1 MEVFANNKYTR
12 VYEQI
17 VERAKNRISVEGY
30 TEKHHI
36 VPKPL
41 GGSNRKD
48 NLVVLTAREHFICHR
63 LLVKMTSGEA
73 RMKMSFAIRRM
84 IVPGN
89 EHQQRY
95 KVNGRTYEI
104 LMRQAKD
111 AMKILMTENNPMFD
125 PTIRHNYDI
134 AIKKRGRT
142 PGMTG
147 KSHSEETRK
156 KMREATLGQ
165 VVTDD
170 TKEKLRT
177 VGFEMIENG
186 TSTFCKDKNP
196 NYTLVSCVSC
206 RKTVN
211 IAIFGRN
218 HKKHCRWSMLCK

>member
-1 MEVFANNKYTR
+1 MEVFADNKYTR

-36 VPKPL
+36 VPKSL

-89 EHQQRY
+89 EHQHRY
-95 KVNGRTYEI
+95 KVTGRTYEV
-104 LMRQAKD
+104 LMKQAKD
-111 AMKILMTENNPMFD
+111 AMKMLMTENNPMSD
-125 PTIRHNYDI
+125 PMIRHNYDV
-134 AIKKRGRT
+134 AIKKRGKT
-142 PGMTG
+142 LGMSG
-147 KSHSEETRK
+147 KTHSEETRK
-156 KMREATLGQ
+156 KMRDASLGQ
-165 VVTDD
+165 EVSQE
-170 TKEKLRT
+170 TKRKLSEI
-177 VGFEMIENG
+177 GLQQIADGQNG
-186 TSTFCKDKNP
+186 FCKDRNP
-196 NYTLVSCVSC
+196 NYIKVACLGC
-206 RKTVN
+206 RKEVN

-218 HKKHCRWSMLCK
+218 HKSKCGELIWK